1 MELPTPSKLTRPT
14 RPRSEGSLRT
24 AEARGSHFHLHA
36 APENRQTPGSGS
48 YFADLLRNGLRRIS
62 SASWRRRYLL
72 LTPVLVMLPLSVA
85 AALLLPRSYET
96 SALLLLQESGRN
108 NPLAGDPV
116 SPEFMQQK
124 VPGLEA
130 LLKSE
135 QVLTPAI
142 GEIEAAG
149 FKSPG
154 SNPQSAIRNLRAALS
169 VELIGTDFLT
179 IRMTGSRSE
188 GLGRQLSI
196 VLSSFLQALLSEPSG
211 NAAQVVMTKQQQQ
224 ISSLEQK
231 KAAVQRQIAGTAPA
245 GANAGTASDLRRQLL
260 QVDQQLTSARET
272 YDSLAKRYPQT
283 NAGVAPGILNA
294 PGRIKIVDAPQDPTI
309 ATSSRAKL
317 LLGGIAAGLLLG
329 IALAWAAELLDPTIY
344 DRDEL
349 VSATGLPLLAILR
362 RSPQI
367 SGSAPPV
374 AMTSRLKSR
383 WQQTLS
389 LVAIAV
395 IFGVICTFALGI
407 PTQLQIQIWLKL
419 SSPTTPQN
427 ATPVAGP

>member
-1 MELPTPSKLTRPT
+1 MELPTPNQLTRPT
-14 RPRSEGSLRT
+14 RPRSEGLRA

-36 APENRQTPGSGS
+36 APENGQTSGSGG
-48 YFADLLRNGLRRIS
+48 YFADLLRSGLRRIA

-85 AALLLPRSYET
+85 AALLLPRAYET
-96 SALLLLQESGRN
+96 SALLLLQENGRN

-116 SPEFMQQK
+116 SPESMQQK

-149 FKSPG
+149 FKIPG

-179 IRMTGSRSE
+179 IRLRGSKSE

-231 KAAVQRQIAGTAPA
+231 KAAVQRQMAGTAPA
-245 GANAGTASDLRRQLL
+245 GANAGTGSDLQRQML
-260 QVDQQLTSARET
+260 QVDRQLTSARET

-294 PGRIKIVDAPQDPTI
+294 PGRIKIVDAPQDPSI

-329 IALAWAAELLDPTIY
+329 IALAWAAELLDSTIY

-362 RSPQI
+362 RAPQF

-374 AMTSRLKSR
+374 AITSRLKSR
-383 WQQTLS
+383 RRHALS

-395 IFGVICTFALGI
+395 ILGVICTLALGI
-407 PTQLQIQIWLKL
+407 PTQLQIPNWLKL

-427 ATPVAGP
+427 STSVAEH

>member
-231 KAAVQRQIAGTAPA
+231 KAAVQRQIAGTA
-245 GANAGTASDLRRQLL
+245 
-260 QVDQQLTSARET
+260 
-272 YDSLAKRYPQT
+272 
-283 NAGVAPGILNA
+283 
-294 PGRIKIVDAPQDPTI
+294 
-309 ATSSRAKL
+309 
-317 LLGGIAAGLLLG
+317 
-329 IALAWAAELLDPTIY
+329 
-344 DRDEL
+344 
-349 VSATGLPLLAILR
+349 
-362 RSPQI
+362 
-367 SGSAPPV
+367 
-374 AMTSRLKSR
+374 
-383 WQQTLS
+383 
-389 LVAIAV
+389 
-395 IFGVICTFALGI
+395 
-407 PTQLQIQIWLKL
+407 
-419 SSPTTPQN
+419 
-427 ATPVAGP
+427 

>member
-1 MELPTPSKLTRPT
+1 MELPTPSQLTRTT
-14 RPRSEGSLRT
+14 RPRSDGSRA

-36 APENRQTPGSGS
+36 APETRQPPGSGN
-48 YFADLLRNGLRRIS
+48 YFADLLRSGLRRIAG
-62 SASWRRRYLL
+62 ASWRRRYLL
-72 LTPVLVMLPLSVA
+72 LTPVLVMLPLSIA

-116 SPEFMQQK
+116 SPEYMQQK

-149 FKSPG
+149 FRSLG
-154 SNPQSAIRNLRAALS
+154 SNPQRAILNLRAALS

-179 IRMTGSRSE
+179 IRLTGSRSE

-211 NAAQVVMTKQQQQ
+211 NAAQVVITKQQQQ
-224 ISSLEQK
+224 ISALEQK
-231 KAAVQRQIAGTAPA
+231 KAAVQRQIAGTASA

-294 PGRIKIVDAPQDPTI
+294 PGRIKIVDAPQDPSL

-362 RSPQI
+362 RSPQV

-374 AMTSRLKSR
+374 AMTSRLKTR
-383 WQQTLS
+383 WQHTLS

-395 IFGVICTFALGI
+395 ILGVICTLALGI
-407 PTQLQIQIWLKL
+407 PTQLQIPNWLKL

-427 ATPVAGP
+427 ATSVGEH